1 MTTELTPALE
11 IIRGPVDGADCANC
25 PFARDDVPNHPV
37 VGEGIVQPLFVAV
50 GEGPGRVE
58 GQTGRPFVG
67 PTGQLLMQAFAE
79 TGVTREQ
86 VYLTNATLCQ
96 PFPKAT
102 DKDKHAAAAAC
113 RTRLERELMDFP
125 DRPVLLLGG
134 VAAKALLEPVTK
146 LPITEIAGTHFTVDV
161 DGAGPRSLIPTIHPS
176 AILRASDGGSDG
188 KGSEKTGSHTTDLG
202 FWSLKWDILKV
213 KALGQGRD
221 IHLRMR
227 LGQEVEIELTD
238 PTRARRL
245 VRERLTEARASGRLT
260 IDYETYVDDP
270 QRNTALQAFVAKIR
284 LIGLASAGK
293 ACSVL
298 WDMLDAVTVADYA
311 AALADETITKEYH
324 NATYDTAVS
333 QNQWYRFVH
342 RGPIECTLLGQHA
355 AWPGA
360 KKKLQHVV
368 SQYFAV
374 EPWKSEFR
382 DAGDTLTDE
391 AIYNAKDVLGTHAAV
406 VPTKQWIK
414 RTKTERVNEIDKMKA
429 HAAVG
434 MHLHGY
440 YVDPDV
446 NAEIVRRLKENIDE
460 ANAMMYAAYD
470 QIRDRTHRILA
481 AEKAKTARKGDVN
494 EDGTPLAYSERVKV
508 RLEELLREID
518 KGKFVW
524 KPSNDGH
531 ATAFLKASGVPLWQT
546 TKKGK
551 TASGAAVLEAFAN
564 HAVVDEL
571 LRMRGNEALYDMNVR
586 MFQWVQASDG
596 KWKPPFVQDDGRVH
610 PIWSPTQI
618 SGRSGS
624 VNPASSNWTMGNET
638 HADPKKRLPNIRR
651 QLVAPPGRAIVAF
664 DMEQLE
670 ARLIAVQSG
679 DPFLCQIFADGLD
692 IHHEFGVLVFPEMAA
707 IKAADP
713 KGFKGNEQYNM
724 YRDLTKRFEY
734 GAIYGGSDATVHK
747 AVSADAPHITLKM
760 TSQAIIKMKS
770 RISHVFAWQQRLL
783 AKTSQPPYTLWSYLL
798 GRRRVF
804 PMGKPPATDVA
815 NNPNQFAGADIMDI
829 GYSRLVPRL
838 EKYKGTAFLILNQ
851 HDADYFECDEA
862 DVPSLARDIQESFTQ
877 EVEAVNGQK
886 ILFPCDLKAGYSYAV
901 EPSDKQKEK
910 HPYLVWP
917 VGRPGLKKV
926 KV

>member
-1 MTTELTPALE
+1 
-11 IIRGPVDGADCANC
+11 
-25 PFARDDVPNHPV
+25 
-37 VGEGIVQPLFVAV
+37 
-50 GEGPGRVE
+50 
-58 GQTGRPFVG
+58 
-67 PTGQLLMQAFAE
+67 
-79 TGVTREQ
+79 
-86 VYLTNATLCQ
+86 
-96 PFPKAT
+96 
-102 DKDKHAAAAAC
+102 
-113 RTRLERELMDFP
+113 
-125 DRPVLLLGG
+125 
-134 VAAKALLEPVTK
+134 
-146 LPITEIAGTHFTVDV
+146 
-161 DGAGPRSLIPTIHPS
+161 
-176 AILRASDGGSDG
+176 
-188 KGSEKTGSHTTDLG
+188 
-202 FWSLKWDILKV
+202 
-213 KALGQGRD
+213 
-221 IHLRMR
+221 
-227 LGQEVEIELTD
+227 
-238 PTRARRL
+238 
-245 VRERLTEARASGRLT
+245 
-260 IDYETYVDDP
+260 
-270 QRNTALQAFVAKIR
+270 
-284 LIGLASAGK
+284 
-293 ACSVL
+293 
-298 WDMLDAVTVADYA
+298 
-311 AALADETITKEYH
+311 
-324 NATYDTAVS
+324 
-333 QNQWYRFVH
+333 
-342 RGPIECTLLGQHA
+342 
-355 AWPGA
+355 
-360 KKKLQHVV
+360 
-368 SQYFAV
+368 
-374 EPWKSEFR
+374 
-382 DAGDTLTDE
+382 
-391 AIYNAKDVLGTHAAV
+391 
-406 VPTKQWIK
+406 
-414 RTKTERVNEIDKMKA
+414 
-429 HAAVG
+429 
-434 MHLHGY
+434 
-440 YVDPDV
+440 
-446 NAEIVRRLKENIDE
+446 
-460 ANAMMYAAYD
+460 MMYAAYD

-571 LRMRGNEALYDMNVR
+571 PRMRGNEALYDMNVR

-596 KWKPPFVQDDGRVH
+596 NWKPPFVQDDGRVH

-618 SGRSGS
+618 SGRYGS

-862 DVPSLARDIQESFTQ
+862 DVLSLARDIQESFTQ